1 MTPRKH
7 KRSKTVDSK
16 ASLPPKKLPANLNA
30 IPEID
35 EPHNPPVF
43 GEPTYNSNKSNKSIY
58 DTDVSTSQPH
68 SLEHAN
74 TFFDAVTAG
83 LPCDSDGYISEKSET
98 FDLDAV
104 SSNGDDVDESK
115 VFTVQCIARQP
126 NGSNAPFEIPSTI
139 SLEELHSKVG
149 RKMEWFP
156 DLIWLQYC
164 LESDRAWQGAT
175 SVQND
180 EELDLFK
187 AKISQLEGA
196 SCREE
201 LIKQLQ
207 ERWKCDIH
215 VKGPES
221 PMYCYVPDEK
231 NCFVHEA
238 LLSSPPHKQW
248 ECPLRDQACQD
259 LRLQDIQVDMDMD
272 SDMAHLPFF
281 HGGEWSHQHTER
293 SQDGVNY
300 SQFEGILQEKGFTCL
315 SQLASKHVTASDP
328 QQWLGVTV
336 GTAVNMK
343 DYADDDLEA
352 VKAGNLVIV

>member
-7 KRSKTVDSK
+7 KQSKAVDSK

-35 EPHNPPVF
+35 EPHNPLV
-43 GEPTYNSNKSNKSIY
+43 
-58 DTDVSTSQPH
+58 
-68 SLEHAN
+68 HAN
-74 TFFDAVTAG
+74 TFFDAVTTG
-83 LPCDSDGYISEKSET
+83 LPCDSDGYVSEKSET

-104 SSNGDDVDESK
+104 SSNGDDVDGSK
-115 VFTVQCIARQP
+115 VFTFQCIARQP

-139 SLEELHSKVG
+139 SLEELCSKVG
-149 RKMEWFP
+149 RKMERFP
-156 DLIWLQYC
+156 DSIRLQYR

-180 EELDLFK
+180 KELDLFK
-187 AKISQLEGA
+187 AKMRAMIGA
-196 SCREE
+196 SRREE

-221 PMYCYVPDEK
+221 PTYCYVPDEK
-231 NCFVHEA
+231 SECFVREA
-238 LLSSPPHKQW
+238 LLSSPPRKRW

-272 SDMAHLPFF
+272 MDPDMVHLPFF
-281 HGGEWSHQHTER
+281 HGGEWFLQHTER

-300 SQFEGILQEKGFTCL
+300 SQFEGILQEKGFTRL
-315 SQLASKHVTASDP
+315 SQFTSKHVTASDL
-328 QQWLGVTV
+328 QQWLGVRI

-352 VKAGNLVIV
+352 VRAGNLVIV